1 MLKPK
6 SNRSGRLNLGLNY
19 SGDLEFPN
27 LISAQINSFRD
38 FQENGFQRL
47 FSEINPKKK
56 KDSKERREGSEKMW
70 TLEFSDFRYGEP
82 YRDVD
87 EAIRKGLSYEVP
99 VYAKVTL
106 QNNKTREI
114 KEQEIFITDLPIMT
128 DDGVFVFNGVRRVVT
143 HQIVRAEGVL
153 YEESVKLP
161 TRALYKVRL
170 MPGMGP
176 WYEIDTSKHN
186 VIAMRILPKRPK
198 VLITELLRVFGW
210 ETDDEIRKLFADVDT
225 HEEYKYI
232 EATLARDFSKNK
244 EEAIISIYNKL
255 RPDESVTLESAE
267 KYIKNSFFDTSKFDL
282 GRIGRYQLNKKLGT
296 TYDINNPDEVV
307 LYPSDII
314 LIVKR
319 LIQTNN
325 GLVEPDDI
333 DHLCNRRIRSVGE
346 ILSRQ
351 LNPAIKRLEKNIKD
365 KMSLYGQDAKV
376 TPSMLVSTKPISA
389 SIQSFFG
396 ANALSTFMD
405 QANILSE
412 LENKRKVTA
421 GGPGGIAKER
431 ATFSIREVHNSHY
444 SKFDPV
450 TSPESANIGV
460 VTQLAML
467 ARINEFGFL
476 EAPYKK
482 VLNKVKNTQKD
493 LLNRIIAEDVVVGK
507 KKIAKVGDVVNEK
520 LAAAISKEKS
530 LKEISIKPFVTEEIE
545 YLDAMDEEEYYI
557 STATIKKDEFGN
569 ILDTLLPV
577 RYKGD
582 FFLETAE
589 IVSYIDALASQQAG
603 LGMALIPFVSHNE
616 AMRALTGAN
625 QQRQAVPLIKQESPY
640 IGTGLEE
647 VIARQSV
654 WGIFAEDDGEVLYS
668 DANKISVKYKKNGL
682 KEYSLI
688 SFYRSNDNASFTQ
701 KPVLGVGDKFKK
713 GDVLVDGPTM
723 VDGEL
728 SVGTNLR
735 AALMFYEGYN
745 YEDSVIISERI
756 VRDDLL
762 TSIHIREH
770 SVDIRDT
777 ELGPEIITADIPHV
791 NDRILQ
797 KLDSEGIVRSGVQVK
812 SGDILVGVVA
822 PRGEKEL
829 TAEERLLRA
838 IFGESASDVRD
849 NSLRI
854 PHGEEGIVIRS
865 LVLSTD
871 KGDKLAPGVLHQV
884 KVWVANTKKIG
895 FGDKIAGRHGDK
907 NTIAAIRPIEDMPFT
922 EDGEPVDIVLTPTF
936 LKRMN
941 MGQAEEVHFGRYA
954 KILNEKLSFP
964 IFEGENLEWMES
976 ELKKKGA
983 DLAQRV
989 DLYDGRTGKKFP
1001 NKVTVGMKYVLKLH
1015 HIADEKVHAR
1025 STGPYTAVSQQPLG
1039 GKAQMGG
1046 QRFGEMEVWALESHS
1061 APYALQE
1068 MLTIKSD
1075 DIKGRSAAY
1084 KAIIHG
1090 DKIENVNVPESFKVL
1105 IKELNALCLNI
1116 DLISTQSNEEEVAQN
1131 EEK

>member
-6 SNRSGRLNLGLNY
+6 TNKSGRLNLGLNY
-19 SGDLEFPN
+19 SGDFEFPN
-27 LISAQINSFRD
+27 LIEAQLTSF
-38 FQENGFQRL
+38 ENFKKEGFKNL
-47 FSEINPKKK
+47 FGEINPV
-56 KDSKERREGSEKMW
+56 KDTMERMW
-70 TLEFSDFRYGEP
+70 TLEFKDFRYGDP
-82 YRDVD
+82 YRTID
-87 EAIRKGLSYEVP
+87 EAIKKGLSYEVP
-99 VYAKVTL
+99 VYAKVQL
-106 QNNKTREI
+106 LNNKTGEI
-114 KEQEIFITDLPIMT
+114 KEQEIFIADLPIMT
-128 DDGVFVFNGVRRVVT
+128 EDGVFIFNGVRRVVT

-153 YEESVKLP
+153 YEESDKLP
-161 TRALYKVRL
+161 TRTLYKVRL
-170 MPGMGP
+170 MPGKGP
-176 WYEIDTSKHN
+176 WYEIDTNRHN

-210 ETDDEIRKLFADVDT
+210 ESDDEIRKLFADVDT

-232 EATLARDFSKNK
+232 ESTLARDFSKNK
-244 EEAIISIYNKL
+244 EEAVISIYNKL

-267 KYIKNSFFDTSKFDL
+267 RYIKSNFFNARKFDL
-282 GRIGRYQLNKKLGT
+282 GRIGRYQLNRKLGT
-296 TYDINNPDEVV
+296 TYDINNPEEVV

-319 LIQTNN
+319 LIQMNN
-325 GLVEPDDI
+325 GAVEPDDI
-333 DHLCNRRIRSVGE
+333 DHLANRRIRSVGE
-346 ILSRQ
+346 ILERQ
-351 LNPAIKRLEKNIKD
+351 LSAAMRRLEKNVKD

-376 TPSMLVSTKPISA
+376 TPSMLVSTRPIAA

-396 ANALSTFMD
+396 ANALSGFMD

-450 TSPESANIGV
+450 TSPESSNIGV
-460 VTQLAML
+460 VVQLAML
-467 ARINEFGFL
+467 ARINDFGFL
-476 EAPYKK
+476 EAPYRK
-482 VLNKVKNTQKD
+482 VSSGVKNIEKE
-493 LLNRIIAEDVVVGK
+493 LLNRILGEDIEKIGK
-507 KKIAKVGDVVNEK
+507 EGQMIDDKLAKKISAQKGIKEVKVRPFLVD
-520 LAAAISKEKS
+520 
-530 LKEISIKPFVTEEIE
+530 EIQ
-545 YLDAMDEEEYYI
+545 YLDAMDEEKHHI
-557 STATIKKDEFGN
+557 SAATIRKDEFGN

-582 FFLETAE
+582 FLLEDVNKVTY
-589 IVSYIDALASQQAG
+589 VDAIASQQAG
-603 LGMALIPFVSHNE
+603 LGMALIPFVSHND

-625 QQRQAVPLIKQESPY
+625 QQRQAVPLVKQESPY
-640 IGTGLEE
+640 IGTGMEE
-647 VIARQSV
+647 VVARQSTWAV
-654 WGIFAEDDGEVLYS
+654 FAQDDGEVLYA
-668 DANKISVKYKKNGL
+668 DANRMSVKYKKDGVKDYTL
-682 KEYSLI
+682 T
-688 SFYRSNDNASFTQ
+688 SFYRSNDNTPFTQ
-701 KPVLGVGDKFKK
+701 RPVLEGGDKFKK
-713 GDVLVDGPTM
+713 GDVLVDGPSM
-723 VDGEL
+723 VNGEFA
-728 SVGTNLR
+728 VGTNLR

-745 YEDSVIISERI
+745 YEDSVIISDRI

-762 TSIHIREH
+762 TSVHIREY

-797 KLDSEGIVRSGVQVK
+797 KLDAQGIVRSGVQVK

-854 PHGEEGIVIRS
+854 PHGEEGIVIRT
-865 LVLSTD
+865 LVLSAD
-871 KGDKLAPGVLHQV
+871 QGDKLQPGVLHQV
-884 KVWVANTKKIG
+884 KVWVANTKKLG

-907 NTIAAIRPIEDMPFT
+907 NTVAAIRPVEDMPFT

-941 MGQAEEVHFGRYA
+941 MGQGEEVHFGKYA
-954 KILNEKLSFP
+954 KELGLKLAFP
-964 IFEGENLEWMES
+964 IFEGENMEWLEAEM
-976 ELKKKGA
+976 KKNGK
-983 DLAQRV
+983 DMSQRV

-1001 NKVTVGMKYVLKLH
+1001 SKITVGIKYVLKLH

-1090 DKIENVNVPESFKVL
+1090 DKIENVNIPESFKVL
-1105 IKELNALCLNI
+1105 VKELNALCLNI
-1116 DLISTQSNEEEVAQN
+1116 DLISTKPEEEEVAQN